1 MDWSKVHTYV
11 IFARYKRSGSA
22 LLSCCL
28 DAHPNIIFPRNELL
42 FDKYKSYGS
51 PGKMYDH
58 LYRGSRKYKNKDR
71 VFSANGYRYPIE
83 GSGECTEPLVIGHK
97 SSTRAY
103 LKLNRE
109 KIKAFKEFTGVRLQ
123 MLFLVRNPFHLISER
138 WMQKEWRR
146 RNAPV
151 GPIIDDIIKVS
162 QHHQELVLGD
172 VVPTME
178 SPRYQRVRYE
188 TLVSDPN
195 YVLTGVANTLG
206 VAAEQPWLDAC
217 KKLIN
222 PDDAHVCEPP
232 WKQQD
237 VDRVYEELINKFW
250 WFKNYEFKH
259 WDNVKK

>member
-28 DAHPNIIFPRNELL
+28 DAHPNIVFPRNELL

-58 LYRGSRKYKNKDR
+58 LYRGSRKYKDKDR

-83 GSGECTEPLVIGHK
+83 GSGECTEPRVIGHK
-97 SSTRAY
+97 SATRIY
-103 LKLNRE
+103 LKLNND
-109 KIKAFKEFTGVRLQ
+109 KLDDFKAFTGVNLK
-123 MLFLVRNPFHLISER
+123 MVLLTRNPFHLISER

-162 QHHQELVLGD
+162 EHHLGLVWSYWQ
-172 VVPTME
+172 VHTVP
-178 SPRYQRVRYE
+178 YE
-188 TLVSDPN
+188 KLVSKTDRT
-195 YVLTGVANTLG
+195 LTALAAGLG
-206 VAAEQPWLDAC
+206 VDRPDTWIDAC
-217 KKLIN
+217 EKLIN
-222 PDDAHVCEPP
+222 PDDAHVCDPP
-232 WKQQD
+232 WTQQD
-237 VDRVYEELINKFW
+237 VDRVYEELISKFW
-250 WFKNYEFKH
+250 WFFGYEFKH